1 MPRQRKTAIAG
12 ITLTVDATWATMNAL
27 NTCLINFSY
36 NVDLLF
42 VENSSNPKKIMLAK
56 HVTLTIKTV
65 FIVFRRITLL
75 EEF

>member
-1 MPRQRKTAIAG
+1 MGKDECIKYLPNSFFLK
-12 ITLTVDATWATMNAL
+12 
-27 NTCLINFSY
+27 
-36 NVDLLF
+36 VDLVF